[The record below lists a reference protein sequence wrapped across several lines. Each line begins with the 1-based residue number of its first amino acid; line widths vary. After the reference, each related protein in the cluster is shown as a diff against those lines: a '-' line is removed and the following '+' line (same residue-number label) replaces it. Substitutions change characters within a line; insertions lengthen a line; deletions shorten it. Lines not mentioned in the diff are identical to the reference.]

1 LKDPSKILTYDPWH
15 RVNVRID
22 LGDYYTKFNI
32 SRILIIRTMKIK
44 QKNLIQRFII
54 VLLITD
60 SLCWLTVGTP
70 TQMIDQSFHNYWF
83 VYKIST
89 QH

>member
-1 LKDPSKILTYDPWH
+1 LNDPSEILTYDPWH
-15 RVNVRID
+15 RMNVRID
-22 LGDYYTKFNI
+22 LGDYYAKFNI

-44 QKNLIQRFII
+44 QTNLIQRFMI

-70 TQMIDQSFHNYWF
+70 TQMIDQSFHSY
-83 VYKIST
+83 
-89 QH
+89 